1 MYECY
6 AICNSLLNADKEK
19 DMPTR
24 LFFVI
29 GLTILLLGCSKDQVK
44 EEEPVEVTDLNANST
59 ASDEDSA
66 QTYGAEDDSGSTFS
80 QLDDPQSP
88 LSVRIIYFEY
98 DSTQI
103 SSDYRSAIEA
113 HSIYLQQN
121 PNTFITLEGH
131 ADERGSREY
140 NLALGEGRAK
150 AVKQQMLL
158 LGATSNQIRLV
169 SYGEERPASDGHDD
183 VSWQQNR
190 RVEIL
195 Y

>member
-1 MYECY
+1 MGVMLYK
-6 AICNSLLNADKEK
+6 NSLLNADKEK
-19 DMPTR
+19 IMSIR
-24 LFFVI
+24 ILFVI
-29 GLTILLLGCSKDQVK
+29 GLAFLLLGCSKDQIK

-103 SSDYRSAIEA
+103 RSDYRSAIEA
-113 HSIYLQQN
+113 HSLYLQQN
-121 PNTFITLEGH
+121 PNTYITLEGH

-169 SYGEERPASDGHDD
+169 SYGEERPANEGHDD
-183 VSWQQNR
+183 MSWQQNR

>member
-1 MYECY
+1 MLCY
-6 AICNSLLNADKEK
+6 IKQPAKMLIRRKNMS
-19 DMPTR
+19 TR

-29 GLTILLLGCSKDQVK
+29 SLTILLLGCSKDQVK
-44 EEEPVEVTDLNANST
+44 EEEPVEVTDLNADSAATSN
-59 ASDEDSA
+59 EDGA
-66 QTYGAEDDSGSTFS
+66 QTYGAEDESSSAFN

-98 DSTQI
+98 DSSEI
-103 SSDYRSAIEA
+103 RSDYRSTIEA
-113 HSIYLQQN
+113 HALYLQQN
-121 PNTFITLEGH
+121 PNTSIILEGH

-140 NLALGEGRAK
+140 NLALGERRAK
-150 AVKQQMLL
+150 TVKQQMLL
-158 LGATSNQIRLV
+158 LGANSNQIRLV

-183 VSWQQNR
+183 ASWQQNR

>member
-1 MYECY
+1 MGVMLYK
-6 AICNSLLNADKEK
+6 NSLLNADKEK
-19 DMPTR
+19 IMSIR
-24 LFFVI
+24 ILFVV
-29 GLTILLLGCSKDQVK
+29 GLAFLLLGCSKDQIK

-113 HSIYLQQN
+113 HSLYLQQN
-121 PNTFITLEGH
+121 PNTYITLEGH

-169 SYGEERPASDGHDD
+169 SYGEERPANDGHDD
-183 VSWQQNR
+183 MSWQQNR

>member
-1 MYECY
+1 MLCY
-6 AICNSLLNADKEK
+6 IKQPAKMLIRRKNMS
-19 DMPTR
+19 TR

-44 EEEPVEVTDLNANST
+44 EEEPVEVTDLNADSAATSN
-59 ASDEDSA
+59 EDGA
-66 QTYGAEDDSGSTFS
+66 QTYGTEDESSSAFN

-98 DSTQI
+98 DSSEI
-103 SSDYRSAIEA
+103 RSDYRSTIEA
-113 HSIYLQQN
+113 HALYLQQN
-121 PNTFITLEGH
+121 PNTSIILEGH

-140 NLALGEGRAK
+140 NLALGERRAK
-150 AVKQQMLL
+150 TVKQQMLL
-158 LGATSNQIRLV
+158 LGANSNQIRLV

-183 VSWQQNR
+183 ASWQQNR

>member
-1 MYECY
+1 MLCY
-6 AICNSLLNADKEK
+6 IKRPAKMLKRRTNMS
-19 DMPTR
+19 TR

-44 EEEPVEVTDLNANST
+44 EEEPVEVTDLNA
-59 ASDEDSA
+59 DSA
-66 QTYGAEDDSGSTFS
+66 ATSNEDGVQTYGAEDDTGSAFN

-98 DSTQI
+98 DSSEI
-103 SSDYRSAIEA
+103 RSDYRSTIEA
-113 HSIYLQQN
+113 HALYLQQN
-121 PNTFITLEGH
+121 PNTSIILEGH

-140 NLALGEGRAK
+140 NLALGERRAK
-150 AVKQQMLL
+150 TVKQQMLL
-158 LGATSNQIRLV
+158 LGANSNQIRLV

-183 VSWQQNR
+183 ASWQQNR